1 MSEYELETKLRRHIL
16 LVARHKLTSALKK
29 IRRCQTHFLA
39 RLGLWHPLAILRA
52 YGRPSAS
59 IVRAA
64 TGPPPIGAMSW

>member
-16 LVARHKLTSALKK
+16 LLARHKLTSALKR

-52 YGRPSAS
+52 YRINDSPVFSGVLTH
-59 IVRAA
+59 INE
-64 TGPPPIGAMSW
+64 